1 MTAVPAPH
9 PSQYLLPLTAAE
21 YAELPED
28 SDHNYE
34 LQDGHVIMSAKP
46 VPDHQSAVGELYA
59 QVRPQVPGHLHLLL
73 DVDLDLELAPSTQP
87 GTVRAPGLVIVSRE
101 AFLRVRREGGFLRAA
116 ECVLAVE
123 VHSASTRR
131 TDQAIKHSEYA
142 DAGIGHY
149 WMIDLLSGPS
159 LTACHLGGP
168 FGYVNDAPAKG
179 TFTTETP
186 FPVEVDL
193 SALV

>member
-1 MTAVPAPH
+1 MTAVPVPH
-9 PSQYLLPLTAAE
+9 PSMHLQPMTAAE

-34 LQDGHVIMSAKP
+34 LQDGYVIVSAKP
-46 VPDHQSAVGELYA
+46 IPDHQSAVLNLGVQLNS
-59 QVRPQVPGHLHLLL
+59 QVPEHLALLPE
-73 DVDLDLELAPSTQP
+73 VDIDLELAPPTQP
-87 GTVRAPGLVIVSRE
+87 GTVRAPDLVIVTRE
-101 AFLRVRREGGFLRAA
+101 AFVRVRNEGGFLRAA

-131 TDQAIKHSEYA
+131 TDQVIKHSEYA

-149 WMIDLLSGPS
+149 WMIDLLGGPS

-168 FGYVNDAPAKG
+168 FGYVNDTPVTG
-179 TFTTETP
+179 TFTTQAP
-186 FPVEVDL
+186 FPVHLDL
-193 SALV
+193 GTLV

>member
-1 MTAVPAPH
+1 MTAVPVPH
-9 PSQYLLPLTAAE
+9 PSMHLQPMTAAE

-34 LQDGHVIMSAKP
+34 LQDGYVIVSAKP
-46 VPDHQSAVGELYA
+46 VPDHQSAVLKLGVQLTA
-59 QVRPQVPGHLHLLL
+59 QVPEHLALLP
-73 DVDLDLELAPSTQP
+73 DVDIDLELAPPTQP
-87 GTVRAPGLVIVSRE
+87 GTVRAPDLVVVTRD
-101 AFLRVRREGGFLRAA
+101 AFLRVRNEGGFLRAA

-131 TDQAIKHSEYA
+131 TDQAIKHGEYA

-149 WMIDLLSGPS
+149 WMIDLLGGPS

-168 FGYVNDAPAKG
+168 FGYVNDAPVTG
-179 TFTTETP
+179 TFTTQAP
-186 FPVEVDL
+186 FPVVVDL
-193 SALV
+193 TALV